1 VGFDILLTGGNGF
14 IGRNLREG
22 LAAAGHRVVAPSRR
36 ELDLLDADA
45 VDRYFDAH
53 PVEIVVH
60 AATENATRR
69 ARHPELVLDH
79 NLRMFFNLARHA
91 HRVRKLLHFGSGA
104 EFDRAHWTPRM
115 AEDSFGRYV
124 PQDPY
129 GLSKYLI
136 ALQGQRASNVYNL
149 RLFGCFGPWE
159 DWRIRFIS
167 NACCKAIWGLPI
179 TMRQNVRFDYLWVGD
194 LVAITR
200 WFVENDAPVRDYNV
214 CSGDVHDLRSLA
226 AMVLEAR
233 GRDLEIHVAAPG
245 LGTEYSG
252 DNSRLLTTVGGFR
265 FTAIREAVATLYR
278 WYEGRRAEIP
288 RDELLVDP

>member
-1 VGFDILLTGGNGF
+1 VGNSILLTGASGF

-22 LAAAGHRVVAPSRR
+22 LAAAGHSVLAPPRS
-36 ELDLLDADA
+36 ELDLLDAAA
-45 VDRYFDAH
+45 VERYLGAH
-53 PVEIVVH
+53 RVDIVVH
-60 AATENATRR
+60 TATENATRR
-69 ARHPELVLDH
+69 ARHPELVLDR

-91 HRVRKLLHFGSGA
+91 HRLRKLLHFGSGA
-104 EFDRAHWTPRM
+104 EFDRAHWTPKM
-115 AEDSFGRYV
+115 PEDSFGKHV
-124 PQDPY
+124 PQDAY

-136 ALQGQRASNVYNL
+136 ALHGQRAANVFNL

-167 NACCKAIWGLPI
+167 NACCKAMWGLPI

-200 WFVENDAPVRDYNV
+200 WFIENDAPARDYNV
-214 CSGDVHDLRSLA
+214 CSGEVHDLRSLA
-226 AMVLEAR
+226 AMVLEVS
-233 GRDLEIHVAAPG
+233 GKHLEIRVGAPG

-252 DNSRLLTTVGGFR
+252 DNSRLLATMRGLR
-265 FTAIREAVATLYR
+265 FTPIHEAISLLYR
-278 WYEGRRAEIP
+278 WYEAHRPEIP